1 MWYCGW
7 HDCRKAH
14 HRWPPGTFCDLS
26 SFATHKT
33 QPDQHFC
40 TVQGVKIQRVRYP
53 VHQTNIIVRTIA
65 VMFLYTCIDDAQ
77 QAKTAGVADLDGKN
91 LIVV

>member
-1 MWYCGW
+1 MLKGCGIVV
-7 HDCRKAH
+7 
-14 HRWPPGTFCDLS
+14 GTIAEKHTIDGR
-26 SFATHKT
+26 
-33 QPDQHFC
+33 P
-40 TVQGVKIQRVRYP
+40 GVKIQRVRYP